1 MGVKTVEKVKWR
13 KQKREHQTVCI
24 QRHGGWANLIET
36 WRGQRVMPVV
46 SARRTCRQ
54 QGLLE

>member
-1 MGVKTVEKVKWR
+1 MEKVKWR
-13 KQKREHQTVCI
+13 EQKREHQTVYI